1 MFTLDKKTLDYIE
14 ERRYETKNHDVVFTF
29 YLTLVALRPSVRI
42 GEFRSY
48 NIQQNVSAVISSTG
62 NTNPAESDPNL
73 SILVLHDKDG
83 DKYTLLFK
91 KLIDIKT
98 TYTIPSSTWVN
109 DFQECLGLGKFLIVE
124 IPRFVIDLNSI
135 DNASLSYDQKEF
147 KDRLVKAS
155 GLLADIEKDIREG
168 EWGDAVKGCRDAIES
183 FKKHSKQFIKEMVVK
198 TTGVEQDNATQLT
211 MALDNL
217 YGYSSGLHHQTTTGN
232 RYIGGKEDAYMNYM
246 ITSGI
251 INSLA
256 RKFILIAK
264 YQSQTVT

>member
-1 MFTLDKKTLDYIE
+1 MDYIE
-14 ERRYETKNHDVVFTF
+14 ERRYETKNHDVIFIF
-29 YLTLVALRPSVRI
+29 YLTLAALRPSVRI
-42 GEFRSY
+42 GEFRPY
-48 NIQQNVSAVISSTG
+48 IIQQNVSAVISSKD
-62 NTNPAESDPNL
+62 NPAQSDPNF

-98 TYTIPSSTWVN
+98 THTIPSSTWIN
-109 DFQECLGLGKFLIVE
+109 DFQERLGLGKFLIVE
-124 IPRFVIDLNSI
+124 IPHFCVDLNSI
-135 DNASLSYDQKEF
+135 DNASLSSDQKEF
-147 KDRLVKAS
+147 KDRLVKAI

-198 TTGVEQDNATQLT
+198 TTGVEQDNANQLT
-211 MALDNL
+211 MAFDNL
-217 YGYSSGLHHQTTTGN
+217 YGYSSGLHHETAKSN
-232 RYIGGKEDAYMNYM
+232 SYIGGKEDAYMNYL

-264 YQSQTVT
+264 RQSSPVM

>member
-1 MFTLDKKTLDYIE
+1 MFTLDKKTLDYVE
-14 ERRYETKNHDVVFTF
+14 ERRYETKNHDVVFIF
-29 YLTLVALRPSVRI
+29 YLTLAVLRTSIRI
-42 GEFRSY
+42 GEFRPH

-62 NTNPAESDPNL
+62 SPAESDPNF
-73 SILVLHDKDG
+73 SILVLHDNDG

-98 TYTIPSSTWVN
+98 TYTIPSSTWIN
-109 DFQECLGLGKFLIVE
+109 DFQEHLDLGKFLIVE
-124 IPRFVIDLNSI
+124 VPHFSLDLNSI
-135 DNASLSYDQKEF
+135 DNASLSSDQKEF
-147 KDRLVKAS
+147 KDRLVKAI

-183 FKKHSKQFIKEMVVK
+183 LKKHSKQFIKEMVVK
-198 TTGVEQDNATQLT
+198 TTGIEENNANQLT
-211 MALDNL
+211 MAFDNL
-217 YGYSSGLHHQTTTGN
+217 YGYSSGLHHQTATAN

-251 INSLA
+251 LNSLA

-264 YQSQTVT
+264 RQSSPVT